1 MKRILMVA
9 GCVAIAAMAAFA
21 GTNKVMGV
29 AQDKEDARAEARR
42 EREAQRKALEMIQG
56 ELKRQREGH
65 ATKVG
70 RETHVDELL
79 DLYADRTGKTILRD
93 PSVPNTTIKFN
104 LHDEQKFTKKEYIG
118 VLESVLEMNG
128 VHLEPSGEKLVNVFP
143 SRVAASKGIPIIM
156 TPKRLE
162 EKGRIVSMMIPFKNI
177 RVTEAYHALE
187 AYKSVAGFF
196 AIYERTNSIV
206 ITDMDKNINRMLE
219 IAKAIDAVPLD
230 PDRTF
235 ARQIKF
241 AKAQDIMR
249 ALSIL
254 VMESTKGAEMALSQ
268 GALEKN
274 AMIKRN
280 EAMYLSGMPGG
291 NEGAIRGKVL
301 LLADDRTNKLIVI
314 TRKANMDL
322 FDSVIAEL
330 DVEACTTAG
339 AVHQHR

>member
-1 MKRILMVA
+1 MKRVLMVA
-9 GCVAIAAMAAFA
+9 GCTAIAAMAAFA
-21 GTNKVMGV
+21 GTNQV
-29 AQDKEDARAEARR
+29 ASAAQGKGDVRAEAKR

-70 RETHVDELL
+70 CETH
-79 DLYADRTGKTILRD
+79 
-93 PSVPNTTIKFN
+93 
-104 LHDEQKFTKKEYIG
+104 
-118 VLESVLEMNG
+118 
-128 VHLEPSGEKLVNVFP
+128 
-143 SRVAASKGIPIIM
+143 
-156 TPKRLE
+156 
-162 EKGRIVSMMIPFKNI
+162 
-177 RVTEAYHALE
+177 
-187 AYKSVAGFF
+187 
-196 AIYERTNSIV
+196 
-206 ITDMDKNINRMLE
+206 INE
-219 IAKAIDAVPLD
+219 

-249 ALSIL
+249 ALSVL
-254 VMESTKGAEMALSQ
+254 VMESTKGAEMALNQ

-314 TRKANMDL
+314 TRKANMDI

-330 DVEACTTAG
+330 DVEVIPANG
-339 AVHQHR
+339 NSP

>member
-1 MKRILMVA
+1 MKRMLMVA
-9 GCVAIAAMAAFA
+9 GCIAIAAMTAFA
-21 GTNKVMGV
+21 GTNQV
-29 AQDKEDARAEARR
+29 ASAAQGKEDARAEAKR

-70 RETHVDELL
+70 RDEAHVDELL
-79 DLYADRTGKTILRD
+79 DIYADRTGKTILRD
-93 PSVPNTTIKFN
+93 PTVPNTVIKFN
-104 LHDEQKFTKKEYIG
+104 LRDEHKFTKEEYIG

-162 EKGRIVSMMIPFKNI
+162 EKGRIVSMTIPFKNI

-187 AYKSVAGFF
+187 VYKSVAGLF

-206 ITDMDKNINRMLE
+206 ITDVDKNINRMLE
-219 IAKAIDAVPLD
+219 IAKTIDVAPLE

-254 VMESTKGAEMALSQ
+254 VLESTKGAEMALNQ
-268 GALEKN
+268 GSLEKN

-314 TRKANMDL
+314 TRKANMDI

-330 DVEACTTAG
+330 DVEVIPANG
-339 AVHQHR
+339 NSP

>member
-1 MKRILMVA
+1 MKRILIA

-21 GTNKVMGV
+21 GTNQVMGV
-29 AQDKEDARAEARR
+29 AQGKEDARSEARR
-42 EREAQRKALEMIQG
+42 EREAQRKALEMVQG

-79 DLYADRTGKTILRD
+79 DIYADRTGKTILRD
-93 PSVPNTTIKFN
+93 PAVPNTTIKFN
-104 LHDEQKFTKKEYIG
+104 LHDEQKFTKEEYIG
-118 VLESVLEMNG
+118 VLESVFEMNG
-128 VHLEPSGEKLVNVFP
+128 VHLEPSGEKLVNAFP

-162 EKGRIVSMMIPFKNI
+162 EKGRIVSMTIPFKNI
-177 RVTEAYHALE
+177 RVTEAYRALE
-187 AYKSVAGFF
+187 VYKSVTGLF

-206 ITDMDKNINRMLE
+206 VTDMDKNINRMLE
-219 IAKAIDAVPLD
+219 IAKTIDVAPLE
-230 PDRTF
+230 PDRAF

-330 DVEACTTAG
+330 DVEVIPANG
-339 AVHQHR
+339 NSP

>member
-1 MKRILMVA
+1 MKRILVA

-21 GTNKVMGV
+21 GTNQV
-29 AQDKEDARAEARR
+29 ASAAQGKEDARAEAKR

-56 ELKRQREGH
+56 ELKRQREEH

-70 RETHVDELL
+70 REAHVDERPAQPVVE
-79 DLYADRTGKTILRD
+79 D
-93 PSVPNTTIKFN
+93 V
-104 LHDEQKFTKKEYIG
+104 
-118 VLESVLEMNG
+118 
-128 VHLEPSGEKLVNVFP
+128 
-143 SRVAASKGIPIIM
+143 
-156 TPKRLE
+156 
-162 EKGRIVSMMIPFKNI
+162 
-177 RVTEAYHALE
+177 
-187 AYKSVAGFF
+187 
-196 AIYERTNSIV
+196 
-206 ITDMDKNINRMLE
+206 
-219 IAKAIDAVPLD
+219 
-230 PDRTF
+230 F

-254 VMESTKGAEMALSQ
+254 VMESTKGAEMALNQ
-268 GALEKN
+268 GSLEKN

-314 TRKANMDL
+314 TRKANMDI

-330 DVEACTTAG
+330 DVEVAPANG
-339 AVHQHR
+339 NSP